1 MSFTSFAFLFFL
13 PVVFVVYWILQSHL
27 RLQNLWVVIA
37 SYVFYSWWDVRFLLL
52 IIITSCS
59 SYGSALL
66 ISRNPSRRG
75 LILWLNILLNL
86 GILACFKYYNFFAD
100 SLHEIGRA
108 HV

>member
-100 SLHEIGRA
+100 SLRDIGKL
-108 HV
+108 